1 MGDGHTAVMPQTE
14 NLALAYYYYY
24 YALSNFFCRI
34 SESKSLLLLLIVHF
48 QSKITST
55 LNTFGVLQ
63 V

>member
-14 NLALAYYYYY
+14 NLALAYYY